1 MKMEWRILNRTTQL
15 IIHSKNKKGKLRFK
29 LFLGLYSNLIS

>member
-1 MKMEWRILNRTTQL
+1 MKMEWRILNHTTQL
-15 IIHSKNKKGKLRFK
+15 IIHSNKKGKLRFK